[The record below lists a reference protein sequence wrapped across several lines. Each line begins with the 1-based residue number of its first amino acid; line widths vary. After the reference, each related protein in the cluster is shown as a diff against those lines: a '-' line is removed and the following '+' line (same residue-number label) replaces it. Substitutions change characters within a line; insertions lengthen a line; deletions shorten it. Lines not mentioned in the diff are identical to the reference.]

1 MSGSDPTKRQTGKYG
16 KIVIYTIP
24 TQNTEG
30 KVGTCS
36 KSPTYIILLPYW
48 SIISIVELLLL
59 SFLKPIYPCI
69 NLFRRPP

>member
-36 KSPTYIILLPYW
+36 KSPTYFITVSVYYFN
-48 SIISIVELLLL
+48 SKTSSTVL
-59 SFLKPIYPCI
+59 S
-69 NLFRRPP
+69 